1 MPPADYM
8 KCTGKYKDLV
18 KNGFG
23 GTLDKPCANA
33 MNVQIYCNQ
42 PDVDAWNATAW
53 DLFNRVRHDWNITNK
68 AVAIPVEVVDY
79 ITALENDYCV
89 TDSDGQ
95 CITFKL
101 PESSW
106 YDVNWNAT
114 ASVTIAKWCARAT
127 CAIELLDNVRGWQAP
142 VEPTQDNTDL
152 PEDVAAGIGG
162 VVKDVGEGA
171 GALGKG
177 LGGAL
182 GGLGSALA
190 WLPAALVAGLGIVV
204 VGGVYYLR
212 GGAVAAHGGHGGGVG
227 MGPPA

>member
-1 MPPADYM
+1 MSAAETM

-18 KNGFG
+18 KNGLG

-33 MNVQIYCNQ
+33 LNIQIYCNQ
-42 PDVDAWNATAW
+42 PDVDAWNAVAW
-53 DLFNRVRHDWNITNK
+53 DLFKRVRHEWNVTNK
-68 AVAIPVEVVDY
+68 AVTIPVEVADY
-79 ITALENDYCV
+79 ITALDNDYCE

-95 CITFKL
+95 CVKYRL

-114 ASVTIAKWCARAT
+114 AATSIARWCSRAT
-127 CAIELLDNVRGWQAP
+127 CALEILENVRGWQAP
-142 VEPTQDNTDL
+142 VEPTQESYDL
-152 PEDVAAGIGG
+152 PEEAAQGAGG
-162 VVKDVGEGA
+162 VVQDVGEGI

-177 LGGAL
+177 AGGAL

-204 VGGVYYLR
+204 IGGVFYLR
-212 GGAVAAHGGHGGGVG
+212 SDATAAPQRQGS
-227 MGPPA
+227 ASA

>member
-1 MPPADYM
+1 MSAAETM

-18 KNGFG
+18 KNGLG

-33 MNVQIYCNQ
+33 LNIQIYCNQ
-42 PDVDAWNATAW
+42 PDVDAWNAVAW
-53 DLFNRVRHDWNITNK
+53 DLFKRVRHEWNVTNK
-68 AVAIPVEVVDY
+68 AVTIPVEVADY
-79 ITALENDYCV
+79 ITALDNDYCE

-95 CITFKL
+95 CVKYRL

-114 ASVTIAKWCARAT
+114 AATSIARWCSRAT
-127 CAIELLDNVRGWQAP
+127 CALEILENVRGWQAP
-142 VEPTQDNTDL
+142 VEPTQESYDL
-152 PEDVAAGIGG
+152 PEEAAQGAGG
-162 VVKDVGEGA
+162 VAQDIGEGI

-177 LGGAL
+177 AGGAL

-204 VGGVYYLR
+204 IGGVFYLR
-212 GGAVAAHGGHGGGVG
+212 SDATAAPQRQGS
-227 MGPPA
+227 ASA

>member
-1 MPPADYM
+1 MPAADYM

-18 KNGFG
+18 KNGLG

-33 MNVQIYCNQ
+33 LNIQIYCNQ
-42 PDVDAWNATAW
+42 PDVDAWNAVAW
-53 DLFNRVRHDWNITNK
+53 DLFKRVRHEWNVTNK
-68 AVAIPVEVVDY
+68 AVTIPVEVADY
-79 ITALENDYCV
+79 ITALDNDYCE

-95 CITFKL
+95 CVKYRL

-114 ASVTIAKWCARAT
+114 AATTIARWCSRAT
-127 CAIELLDNVRGWQAP
+127 CALEILENVRGWQAP
-142 VEPTQDNTDL
+142 VEPTQESYDL
-152 PEDVAAGIGG
+152 PEEAAQGAGG
-162 VVKDVGEGA
+162 VAKDIGEGI

-177 LGGAL
+177 AGGAL

-204 VGGVYYLR
+204 DRRSLL
-212 GGAVAAHGGHGGGVG
+212 
-227 MGPPA
+227 PAQ